1 MISSNYGERGSL
13 PAFAFIWLQ
22 SRKDNDLE
30 EKKVEKIKICL
41 FVLFLTD
48 RHYFIKLFNE
58 SEGLK
63 TSSHQNCD

>member
-1 MISSNYGERGSL
+1 MIPSNYGERGSL
-13 PAFAFIWLQ
+13 PAFAFTWLQ
-22 SRKDNDLE
+22 LRKDNNLK

-41 FVLFLTD
+41 SVLFLTD

-63 TSSHQNCD
+63 TSSHQNCN